1 MSMHVAK
8 HCPSCEGELPVEF
21 HWSLDRGKVYSCEKC
36 GAFHRLRTTFLIP
49 FTLGLILVKILVGI
63 VLGMTGFWAFL
74 FAFILVSVPAV
85 GFLLYFGLQPEAV
98 EFGKVGSG
106 RLKAADLHTTLH

>member
-1 MSMHVAK
+1 
-8 HCPSCEGELPVEF
+8 
-21 HWSLDRGKVYSCEKC
+21 
-36 GAFHRLRTTFLIP
+36 
-49 FTLGLILVKILVGI
+49 
-63 VLGMTGFWAFL
+63 MTGFWAFL